1 MRLVIYIGILFFSS
15 NLFALGEWE
24 LEKNANGIKVY
35 TRKNEGDRIKQ
46 FKAVS
51 TIFASRMKIAE
62 VVTRITDYPNWYP
75 HCGEAKVRKIVSST
89 ERLVYYRV
97 DLPWPADDRDCL
109 MTMRVKVNKAKKET
123 IIHFNNSEG
132 EEKLSDAIRMTDA
145 DGFWKLTSLE
155 DEKTKVTY
163 QFSSDPGGNLP
174 AWIINMFIVDGPYET
189 FIELKKKVE

>member
-1 MRLVIYIGILFFSS
+1 MFFSS
-15 NLFALGEWE
+15 NLFALGDWE

-35 TRKNEGDRIKQ
+35 TRKNEGQPIKE

-51 TIFASRMKIAE
+51 TIFASRVRIAE
-62 VVTRITDYPNWYP
+62 VVTRITDYPNWFP
-75 HCGEAKVRKIVSST
+75 HCGEAKVRKIISST
-89 ERLVYYRV
+89 ERQVYYRL

-109 MTMRVKVNKAKKET
+109 MTMKVILNKVKKET
-123 IIHFNNSEG
+123 IINFSNIG
-132 EEKLSDAIRMTDA
+132 GDTKLSDAVRMPDA
-145 DGFWKLTSLE
+145 KGFWKLTSLE

-174 AWIINMFIVDGPYET
+174 SWIINMFIVDGPYDT